1 MRLLLLALLL
11 AAACAQNSTVSPDA
25 LLQCGNGVLQVGEQ
39 CDEGGRLVTM
49 DTTNE
54 GFLWTNDAVCNGAR
68 FAATYRMETTS
79 PYDFVGDPFN
89 GGTFK
94 FSYRTLTT
102 PMTVVVPTVTY
113 KIYCL
118 NTVGPSITLILN
130 PATGSPPTPYLRVEW
145 LYNVD
150 PGIDC
155 SNYMIGT
162 QTLSFQYAFWRLT
175 SDSGTSTVLGG
186 TPITDLLQASNLS
199 PGTCCGWGLSDKC
212 LITVPVIGLN
222 CIEYPILIPPVVTTD
237 YKCSAA
243 GICTTTVS
251 PSSTQTRS
259 ASQSPTQTR
268 TASSSRT
275 ASRSRSQ
282 TRSISLSPSQTPSRT
297 ASRSLSS
304 TRSVSRSPT
313 VSQSVQPSPSLS
325 PTMIT
330 HSTSPSV
337 QPTPSETRSPNPTPS
352 GTRSPNSTPSNSRTA
367 GATHSTTRT
376 PSNSRTPSSS
386 ASVGATPSTTPSP
399 VVVPSPHPPQYDT
412 GLTLGVLFGSVGGG
426 LLVLVGVSLLFLL
439 ITYLRAPHRWV
450 SVPHFR
456 SNALDP
462 GQQPEDLAAL
472 VDADL

>member
-1 MRLLLLALLL
+1 
-11 AAACAQNSTVSPDA
+11 
-25 LLQCGNGVLQVGEQ
+25 
-39 CDEGGRLVTM
+39 M
-49 DTTNE
+49 DTTRE
-54 GFLWTNDAVCNGAR
+54 SFLWSNDAVCNGAK
-68 FAATYRMETTS
+68 FGATFRMDTVP
-79 PYDFVGDPFN
+79 PYDIVGDPFN
-89 GGTFK
+89 GVTFK
-94 FSYRTLTT
+94 FSFSSLTT

-113 KIYCL
+113 KIYCQ
-118 NTVGPSITLILN
+118 NTAGPSITLILN
-130 PATGSPPTPYLRVEW
+130 PNTGTPPNPYLRVEW
-145 LYNVD
+145 FYNVD

-186 TPITDLLQASNLS
+186 TPLTDLLQASNLS
-199 PGTCCGWGLSDKC
+199 PGTCCGWGASDKC
-212 LITVPVIGLN
+212 LITAPAVGTN
-222 CIEYPILIPPVVTTD
+222 CVEYPLQVPPVTSSD
-237 YKCSAA
+237 YRCTAA
-243 GICTTTVS
+243 GVCTSTVS

-259 ASQSPTQTR
+259 ASQ
-268 TASSSRT
+268 SRT

-282 TRSISLSPSQTPSRT
+282 TRSISLSPSQTPSMT
-297 ASRSLSS
+297 SSRSRSS

-313 VSQSVQPSPSLS
+313 VSSSVQPSPSLS
-325 PTMIT
+325 PTMVT
-330 HSTSPSV
+330 HSTSTSV

-367 GATHSTTRT
+367 GATHSSTRT

-386 ASVGATPSTTPSP
+386 ASIGATPSQTPSP
-399 VVVPSPHPPQYDT
+399 VVVPSPHPPHYDT

-426 LLVLVGVSLLFLL
+426 LLALVGLALLFLA

-462 GQQPEDLAAL
+462 GPSSETDEQQLM
-472 VDADL
+472 DADL